1 MRLSL
6 LLLLL
11 EAVEANRLLLSAL
24 CLITVTGPSII
35 DNYVIN
41 HYRSHDVC
49 SKQSVGLFVTQNL
62 DEAVCVVVGLGSAV
76 GGEGE
81 FAYRIFD
88 AWKTETPRE
97 NSDQNIRKSE
107 FFIACLLI

>member
-1 MRLSL
+1 MIS
-6 LLLLL
+6 
-11 EAVEANRLLLSAL
+11 
-24 CLITVTGPSII
+24 
-35 DNYVIN
+35 
-41 HYRSHDVC
+41 YRSHDVC

-88 AWKTETPRE
+88 AWKTETLRE
-97 NSDQNIRKSE
+97 NFEPKISGILYSLPSDLRSSSD
-107 FFIACLLI
+107 FPTHATSG